1 MATSNRSAQFTKLH
15 KVLKKHYAP
24 VSSNPD
30 RPVLE
35 HLIFA
40 CCLED
45 ARYEQAEEALASV
58 QEAFFDWNEV
68 RVSSVRELAE
78 VMARLPDPPAAATR
92 LKKSLQHVFED
103 SYTFDLESLRKKNLG
118 PAEEDLRKIGGVT
131 RFMVSYVVQSALG
144 GHSIP
149 IDAGVARAFEVLDL
163 ASEKDLES
171 GAVPGLE
178 RAIAKNKGIEFG
190 SLLHQFGAD
199 ITDDPFSEKV
209 RNILLEVDPECKTR
223 LPRRTPVKKKP
234 KEEQEAGGE
243 EKKVPEAAAEAEA
256 TSGKKKTA
264 AAKVAKKAAPQKKP
278 AATAKPPKTKAEKK
292 KAAPPKKKPSAS
304 REAPEPAP
312 AKKKSAEKISKRKP
326 R

>member
-15 KVLKKHYAP
+15 KVLKKHYTP
-24 VSSNPD
+24 VSPHCD

-35 HLIFA
+35 HLIFS

-45 ARYEQAEEALASV
+45 ARYEQAEEALAAV

-78 VMARLPDPPAAATR
+78 VMARLPDPPAAAAR
-92 LKKSLQHVFED
+92 LKKCLQHVFED

-118 PAEEDLRKIGGVT
+118 PAEEDIRKIRGAS

-149 IDAGVARAFEVLDL
+149 IDAGVARAFEILDL
-163 ASEKDLES
+163 AGEKDLEA

-178 RAIAKNKGIEFG
+178 RAIPKNKGTEFG

-199 ITDDPFSEKV
+199 ITDNPFSEKV
-209 RNILLEVDPECKTR
+209 RNILLEVDPECKSR
-223 LPRRTPVKKKP
+223 LPRREPTKKP
-234 KEEQEAGGE
+234 PKETAEAAGKGKKAAAPAAEPE
-243 EKKVPEAAAEAEA
+243 EKQ
-256 TSGKKKTA
+256 GKKKSPAEKTA
-264 AAKVAKKAAPQKKP
+264 KKVAAQKKP
-278 AATAKPPKTKAEKK
+278 AATAKPAKTKAV
-292 KAAPPKKKPSAS
+292 KKKPSPVKKKAEVEK
-304 REAPEPAP
+304 EAAEQAP
-312 AKKKSAEKISKRKP
+312 AKKKPAEKTPKRKP